1 MSFLDIL
8 SIIIPAALYTAAPL
22 IFTALGAVFSEKSGV
37 IGLGVEGLMV
47 FGAFSGVLTT
57 LLLEGNMGEI
67 TPWLAILIAAI
78 ASGIFSLIYGVA
90 VISLRADQTV
100 TGVAINMLAV
110 GLTLF
115 LIKKIFNKGQ
125 TDFVDFRIDKVDFP
139 VLSDIP
145 VIGDIFFSG
154 IPYTSYIAIAM
165 AFVVWYIIYKTP
177 FGLRLR
183 SVGEHP
189 AAADT
194 MGINVNRTRYIAV
207 ILSGVFAGV
216 GGAVYAL
223 SISGNFTGH
232 TIAGQGFLAIAA
244 MIFGK
249 WHPVGAMAAALFF
262 GFAQSLGIT
271 GAQIP
276 FLQDIPSVFLIMAP
290 YILTILALAGF
301 VGRAEA
307 PKASGVPY
315 IKGTR

>member
-90 VISLRADQTV
+90 VITLRADQTV

-207 ILSGVFAGV
+207 MLSGVFAGI

-290 YILTILALAGF
+290 YILTILALTGF

>member
-290 YILTILALAGF
+290 YILTILALTGF

>member
-1 MSFLDIL
+1 MSFLEIL

-22 IFTALGAVFSEKSGV
+22 IFTALGATFSEKSGV

-47 FGAFSGVLTT
+47 FGAFSGVLST
-57 LLLEGNMGEI
+57 LLIESTLGSV
-67 TPWLAILIAAI
+67 TPWLAILIAAV

-100 TGVAINMLAV
+100 AGVATNILAV

-125 TDFVDFRIDKVDFP
+125 TDFVDFRIPKEDFP
-139 VLSDIP
+139 LLSDIP
-145 VIGDIFFSG
+145 VIGDIFFSR

-183 SVGEHP
+183 AVGEHP

-207 ILSGVFAGV
+207 MLSGVFSGI

-249 WHPVGAMAAALFF
+249 WHPIGAMGAALFF

-271 GAQIP
+271 GAQLP
-276 FLQDIPSVFLIMAP
+276 VLQDIPSVFLIMAP

-307 PKASGVPY
+307 PKSSGVPY
-315 IKGTR
+315 IKGNR

>member
-139 VLSDIP
+139 ILSDIP

-290 YILTILALAGF
+290 YILTILALTGF